1 MLWITLTI
9 AAAAAQTA
17 RNTLQRGLTDRV
29 GALGATH
36 ARFLYGLPF
45 ALCFVAL
52 LWIVDRPP
60 PVPTPVCLGWGALG
74 AFAQIGATA
83 CLLAAMRSG
92 GFLTSVAYTKT
103 EPALVLLAAWGLVG
117 ETPTP
122 AQSAAIFAATAGVV
136 LMAWPARTSRGEA
149 WGRPLVLGLVSG
161 ALFAL
166 SAVCFRQAILGLG
179 QADVV
184 VAATTTLALVLTLQT
199 LALSGWLALMAPATL
214 GALLARPRAALPAGL
229 CGALASALWFLA
241 FALAAAPL
249 VRTLGLVEVVF
260 SHVVGRRLLA
270 ETVSTREGAG
280 VALLT
285 AGIAGLFLGG

>member
-1 MLWITLTI
+1 MLWIFLTV
-9 AAAAAQTA
+9 AAAAVQTA
-17 RNTLQRGLTDRV
+17 RNALQRGLTDQV

-45 ALCFVAL
+45 ALGFVAL
-52 LWIVDRPP
+52 LWLAGRPP
-60 PVPTPVCLGWGALG
+60 PVPTSACLGWGTLG

-83 CLLAAMRSG
+83 CLLAAMHSG
-92 GFLTSVAYTKT
+92 GFLVSVAYTKT

-122 AQSAAIFAATAGVV
+122 VQNAAILGATAGVV
-136 LMAWPARTSRGEA
+136 LMAWPARARHGEA

-179 QADVV
+179 HHDVM
-184 VAATTTLALVLTLQT
+184 VAATTMLALVLVLQT
-199 LALSGWLALMAPATL
+199 LALSGWLALTAPATL

-260 SHVVGRRLLA
+260 SHVVGRRFLA
-270 ETVSTREGAG
+270 ETVSMREGAG
-280 VALLT
+280 VTLLT
-285 AGIAGLFLGG
+285 VGIAGLFLGG